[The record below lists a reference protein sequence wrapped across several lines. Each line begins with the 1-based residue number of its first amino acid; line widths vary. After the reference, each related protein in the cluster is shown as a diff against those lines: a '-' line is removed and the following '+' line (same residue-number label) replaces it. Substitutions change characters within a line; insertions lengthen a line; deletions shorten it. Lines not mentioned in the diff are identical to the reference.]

1 MHENSSLLFSVSM
14 QLRERLTSTAGALS
28 AFFGITV
35 MRQSAV
41 ITAVACRKVK
51 NDVTIE
57 TDLYVMNPT

>member
-1 MHENSSLLFSVSM
+1 MHENSSLLFGVSM
-14 QLRERLTSTAGALS
+14 QRRERLTSNAGALS

-41 ITAVACRKVK
+41 VTAVACRKEI

-57 TDLYVMNPT
+57 TDLYMMNPT